1 MNIAPQL
8 RPLGI
13 GDLFDAAFRVYRE
26 RFWTLIAITAVVY
39 VPTAILR
46 LFLWPWFFGAAGLG
60 AGGGFS
66 MLSFY
71 TGSFISSTL
80 WSLTLGNLLNG
91 ALVNAIA
98 CAYLGKPVS
107 PIDAYRFGV
116 ERYVALVFAS
126 IIPLLISGLAGIIPS
141 LLGSIPYLLF
151 RFFLIG
157 PAPGPQS
164 GLEDLPIVLF
174 CLSALVAFQLALL
187 LLYAYFL
194 LVPQAIILEEKRPTA
209 GIARSWSLV
218 RGSARRALGI
228 VIATGI
234 LGFLVSSAPALLGSF
249 LFFRMPGMDSM
260 LISTLL
266 GAIGLAGQI
275 LVQPILFAIFTLFYY
290 DQRIRKEG
298 YDLELMATQ
307 ASAG

>member
-1 MNIAPQL
+1 MSIRPQL

-13 GDLFDAAFRVYRE
+13 GDLFDAAFRLYRE
-26 RFWTLIAITAVVY
+26 RFWTLIAIAALVY
-39 VPTAILR
+39 IPTAILR
-46 LFLWPWFFGAAGLG
+46 LFLWPWFFGRAWLG
-60 AGGGFS
+60 AFSSFS
-66 MLSFY
+66 MMSFY
-71 TGSFISSTL
+71 IGSFISSTF

-98 CAYLGKPVS
+98 CAYLGKPIS
-107 PIDAYRFGV
+107 PIGAYRFGAQ
-116 ERYVALVFAS
+116 RYVALVFAS
-126 IIPLLISGLAGIIPS
+126 IIPLLISGLAGIIPGF
-141 LLGSIPYLLF
+141 LGSVPLLL
-151 RFFLIG
+151 RFLLIG

-164 GLEDLPIVLF
+164 VLEDLPVLLF
-174 CLSALVAFQLALL
+174 CLAVLIAFQLALL

-194 LVPQAIILEEKRPTA
+194 LVPQAIILEGNRPTA

-234 LGFLVSSAPALLGSF
+234 LSFLVSSAPTLFTSL
-249 LFFRMPGMDSM
+249 LFFRMPGMNSM

-275 LVQPILFAIFTLFYY
+275 LVEPICSRSSPCSTTTSAFAERVT
-290 DQRIRKEG
+290 
-298 YDLELMATQ
+298 T
-307 ASAG
+307 SS